1 MVVPFK
7 PEYEGE
13 FPTLGYSVLEWMTTF
28 LGAPGRAEYEPF
40 VPTREQAEFV
50 LEWYRLDPLTGR
62 RAYRRGVLARPKGWG
77 KSPFGGALCLAEG
90 LAPVKFDGWDADGR
104 PVGKPWST
112 LIPPQIFLL
121 GVSEQQTENA
131 WLPLLS
137 MARSGSLVDDYPGF
151 EPLDTRVNLPLGFIA
166 PRTAAGNTREGEQT
180 AFAILDQTESW
191 VQSNGGVKLAGVVR
205 RNAGKVGGTT
215 LEFPNSFTTGSGSV
229 SEKSFDTWLKIQ
241 QGQTRDEDGL
251 LVDSRDWGQVDLEDE
266 NSLLAGL
273 ARVYGDSA
281 DLPEGCVI
289 HDPPCTAETFTQG
302 WVDLYRLRQEI
313 WDPDTT
319 VADAYQYYGN
329 VAHADANAFVE
340 QHQWA
345 GCEDIDCEPVTADD
359 PVVLGFDGSRGRS
372 KGVSDATALVAM
384 RVSDGFAWVVGL
396 WEQPDTA
403 AGKDWDVPEYEVERV
418 LADFM
423 DTHHVVGFYADPA
436 LWQTNVANWEAK
448 YGERLKVG
456 LKRHPIAWNTSEIRK
471 TVASV
476 ELLRV
481 SVVQGEVKH
490 AGDSRLTRHVLNAR
504 MRQTRSGKL
513 MYKEFPDSPK
523 KIDAAYALMLANQA
537 RVDALSVGDLS
548 KPKMVRRFAPRR
560 VR

>member
-1 MVVPFK
+1 MAT
-7 PEYEGE
+7 Y
-13 FPTLGYSVLEWMTTF
+13 
-28 LGAPGRAEYEPF
+28 LGAPGRDEYEPF
-40 VPTREQAEFV
+40 VPTREQAEFC

-90 LAPVKFDGWDADGR
+90 LADVVFDGWDSNGR
-104 PVGKPWST
+104 PVGKPWSRVRS
-112 LIPPQIFLL
+112 PQVFLL

-137 MARSGSLVDDYPGF
+137 MARSGSLVDDYVGF
-151 EPLDTRVNLPLGFIA
+151 EPMETRVNLPSGFIA
-166 PRTAAGNTREGEQT
+166 PRTASGNTREGEPT
-180 AFAILDQTESW
+180 TFAILDQTESW
-191 VQSNGGVKLAGVVR
+191 VPSNGGVKLARVVR
-205 RNAGKVGGTT
+205 RNAGKVGGST

-229 SEKSFDTWLKIQ
+229 SEKSFDTWFKIK
-241 QGQTRDEDGL
+241 QGRTRDKDGL
-251 LVDSRDWGQVDLEDE
+251 LVDSRDWGQVDLDDE
-266 NSLLAGL
+266 NSLMAGL
-273 ARVYGDSA
+273 ARAYGDSA
-281 DLPEGCVI
+281 LLPDGCVI

-345 GCEDIDCEPVTADD
+345 NCEDLEAPEVSEDE

-372 KGVSDATALVAM
+372 KGVSDATALVAQ
-384 RVSDGFAWVVGL
+384 RVSDGLSWVVGL

-403 AGKDWDVPEYEVERV
+403 EGKDWDVPEYEVERTIQ
-418 LADFM
+418 DFM
-423 DTHHVVGFYADPA
+423 DGHHVVGFYADPA
-436 LWQTNVANWEAK
+436 MWHTNVAGWEAK
-448 YGERLKVG
+448 YGSRLKVG
-456 LKRHPIAWNTSEIRK
+456 LKRHPIAWKTSELRK
-471 TVASV
+471 TVEAV
-476 ELLRV
+476 ELLRL
-481 SVVQGEVKH
+481 SIVQGEIRH
-490 AGDSRLTRHVLNAR
+490 RGDSRLTRHVLNAR

-513 MYKEFPDSPK
+513 MYKEFPDSAK
-523 KIDAAYALMLANQA
+523 KIDGAYALMLANAA
-537 RVDALSVGDLS
+537 RLDALSVGDLN
-548 KPKMVRRFAPRR
+548 KPKKANRYAPRR